1 MAGVR
6 LDMAPD
12 EARNEKE
19 KARGSESTLGHDWR
33 ELSAAQ
39 CPTSTHPSAREK
51 RNPRVERDM
60 DRHQQ
65 WQQPP
70 VDNETKGKRRKRKLR
85 FHVETEADRYE
96 NRGVADSSHNQVN
109 FHRGF

>member
-39 CPTSTHPSAREK
+39 CPTSTHPSVREK
-51 RNPRVERDM
+51 RNIQGLKEIWIATNSGNN
-60 DRHQQ
+60 HQSIM
-65 WQQPP
+65 
-70 VDNETKGKRRKRKLR
+70 KRRGKGEK
-85 FHVETEADRYE
+85 E
-96 NRGVADSSHNQVN
+96 S
-109 FHRGF
+109 